1 MATIITIIIT
11 FIATGIDEMLV
22 LILLFAHAKNQK
34 QIRQV
39 YIGQQIGMTS
49 ILLLVIIVAS
59 GIISFAGKWTGLLG
73 LLPILIGIMELVE
86 DDDDDDDESAGILNK
101 ISMFSN
107 LSVRVAIIAI
117 VGGAEELAIYVPY
130 FTSLTWEEIILA
142 IITFII
148 MIPIWCAI
156 CHMVGSMKNIYQF
169 VKRFQ
174 RIIIPVVFIGIGIKV
189 LLESDTIEAILDLFI

>member
-1 MATIITIIIT
+1 MATILTIIIT

-22 LILLFAHAKNQK
+22 LILLFAHARNQQ

-39 YIGQQIGMTS
+39 YIGQQIGMTF
-49 ILLLVIIVAS
+49 ILLLVIIAIS
-59 GIISFAGKWTGLLG
+59 GISTFAGKWTGLLG
-73 LLPILIGIMELVE
+73 LLPIILGIMELME
-86 DDDDDDDESAGILNK
+86 DEDDDDESPGILNK

-107 LSVRVAIIAI
+107 LSIRVAIIAI

-130 FTSLTWEEIILA
+130 FTSLNWDEVILA
-142 IITFII
+142 IIIFII
-148 MIPIWCAI
+148 MIPIWSAI

>member
-1 MATIITIIIT
+1 MATILTIIIT

-22 LILLFAHAKNQK
+22 LILLFAHARNQQ

-39 YIGQQIGMTS
+39 YIGQQIGMTF
-49 ILLLVIIVAS
+49 ILMLVIIAIS
-59 GIISFAGKWTGLLG
+59 GISTFAGKWTGLLG
-73 LLPILIGIMELVE
+73 ILPIILGIMELMEDE
-86 DDDDDDDESAGILNK
+86 DDDDDSPGILNK

-130 FTSLTWEEIILA
+130 FTSLNWDEVILA
-142 IITFII
+142 IIIFII
-148 MIPIWCAI
+148 MIPIWSAI

>member
-1 MATIITIIIT
+1 MATILTIIIT

-22 LILLFAHAKNQK
+22 LILLFAHARNQQ

-39 YIGQQIGMTS
+39 YIGQQIGMTF
-49 ILLLVIIVAS
+49 ILILVIIAIS
-59 GIISFAGKWTGLLG
+59 GISTFAGKWTGLLG
-73 LLPILIGIMELVE
+73 LLPIILGIMELME
-86 DDDDDDDESAGILNK
+86 DEDDDDESPGILNK

-107 LSVRVAIIAI
+107 LSIRVAIIAI

-130 FTSLTWEEIILA
+130 FTSLNWDEVILA
-142 IITFII
+142 IIIFII
-148 MIPIWCAI
+148 MIPIWSAI

>member
-1 MATIITIIIT
+1 MATILTIIIT

-22 LILLFAHAKNQK
+22 LILLFAHARNQQ

-39 YIGQQIGMTS
+39 YIGQQIGMTF
-49 ILLLVIIVAS
+49 ILLLVIIAIS
-59 GIISFAGKWTGLLG
+59 GISTFAGKWTGLLG
-73 LLPILIGIMELVE
+73 ILPIILGIMELMEDE
-86 DDDDDDDESAGILNK
+86 DDDDDSPGILNK

-130 FTSLTWEEIILA
+130 FTSLNWDEVILA

-148 MIPIWCAI
+148 MIPIWSAI

>member
-39 YIGQQIGMTS
+39 YIGQQIGMTF

-130 FTSLTWEEIILA
+130 FSSLTWDEVTLA

-148 MIPIWCAI
+148 MVPIWCAI
-156 CHMVGSMKNIYQF
+156 CHMVGSRKNIYQF

-174 RIIIPVVFIGIGIKV
+174 RFIIPLVFIGIGIKV

>member
-1 MATIITIIIT
+1 MATILTIIIT

-22 LILLFAHAKNQK
+22 LILLFAHARNQQ

-39 YIGQQIGMTS
+39 YIGQQIGMTF
-49 ILLLVIIVAS
+49 ILLLVIIAIS
-59 GIISFAGKWTGLLG
+59 GISTFAGKWTGLLG
-73 LLPILIGIMELVE
+73 ILPIILGIMELMEDE
-86 DDDDDDDESAGILNK
+86 DDDDDSPGILNK

-130 FTSLTWEEIILA
+130 FTSLNWDEVILA
-142 IITFII
+142 IIIFII
-148 MIPIWCAI
+148 MIPIWSAI